1 MIEII
6 YAPIFVRTFKK
17 LDDNLKEEILEKIE
31 IFKNV
36 SNHNILKVHKLNGHH
51 KDCYSFS
58 VNYAFRVIFQYESK
72 NKVALLAI
80 GNHDIYK

>member
-6 YAPIFVRTFKK
+6 FAPIFVRNFKK
-17 LDDNLKEEILEKIE
+17 LDNSLKEEILEKIE
-31 IFKNV
+31 MFKSI
-36 SNHNILKVHKLNGHH
+36 SNHKFLKVHKLNGPY

-58 VNYAFRVIFQYESK
+58 VNYAFRIIFQYENK

-80 GNHDIYK
+80 GDHNVYK